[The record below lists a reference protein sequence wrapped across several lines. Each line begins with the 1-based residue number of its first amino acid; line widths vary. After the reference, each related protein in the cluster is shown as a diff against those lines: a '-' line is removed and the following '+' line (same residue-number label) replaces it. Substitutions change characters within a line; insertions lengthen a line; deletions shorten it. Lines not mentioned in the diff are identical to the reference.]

1 MKRLLILLCVAGLLA
16 ALPMSHLALAGKP
29 EEKPA
34 KVVICHLN
42 GANPTVNDGTH
53 PGTWYFGRRIE
64 VAESAV
70 EAHLAHGDAVFGG
83 DYPRDLT
90 KAKRAAI
97 EAVYGVSLPNANCY
111 FFVYD

>member
-1 MKRLLILLCVAGLLA
+1 MKRLILLVCVAGLLA
-16 ALPMSHLALAGKP
+16 ALPISHLAVACNP
-29 EEKPA
+29 PA
-34 KVVICHLN
+34 RKVLVCHVN
-42 GANPTVNDGTH
+42 SANDTVRDGRN
-53 PGTWYFGRRIE
+53 PGTWYFGRAIE
-64 VAESAV
+64 VAASAV

>member
-70 EAHLAHGDAVFGG
+70 EAHLKHGDMVYGG
-83 DYPRDLT
+83 DYPKDLT
-90 KAKRAAI
+90 EEKRVAI
-97 EAVYGVSLPNANCY
+97 EELFEVSLPNPTCY
-111 FFVYD
+111 FYLE